1 MEQAIAAFLDQGL
14 MGAGLVILG
23 TVTALLWREN
33 KQLQKENRDTLIAW
47 RDDKAATVTQV
58 TTALNN
64 TATSIAS
71 FNDKIDVVKR
81 GQ

>member
-1 MEQAIAAFLDQGL
+1 MEGFDVSALLEQGAVAVL
-14 MGAGLVILG
+14 ASVI
-23 TVTALLWREN
+23 VVLWREN
-33 KQLQKENRDTLIAW
+33 RALRNELRDTLIAW